1 MHIHEGGSKQRK
13 IQHKTGAKVNRVQ
26 ALVEVTK
33 VNINIPLS
41 TQVGALDPADLNDC
55 IRLWCIALEEELELC
70 FITEVL
76 FLDCFPLVPAFPHF
90 H

>member
-13 IQHKTGAKVNRVQ
+13 IQHKIGAKVNRVQ

-55 IRLWCIALEEELELC
+55 IRL
-70 FITEVL
+70 
-76 FLDCFPLVPAFPHF
+76 
-90 H
+90 